1 MNLKAKLSEYLDK
14 AKLGD
19 EIIVTDHR
27 KPIARLIKEPN
38 KQKSKIEKMY
48 FLAAQGLVQL
58 PSKEKK
64 AKSNSLFKSKSNAG
78 SRTTCRMNICSR
90 PFSFLGVC
98 VCISPRVIPPLMWAL
113 STSQPCKVFC
123 MEA

>member
-27 KPIARLIKEPN
+27 KPIARVIKEPN
-38 KQKSKIEKMY
+38 KQKSIIEKMY
-48 FLAAQGLVQL
+48 YLAEKGLVQL

-64 AKSNSLFKSKSNAG
+64 AKSNSLFKSKSKITATELLLKD
-78 SRTTCRMNICSR
+78 R
-90 PFSFLGVC
+90 
-98 VCISPRVIPPLMWAL
+98 
-113 STSQPCKVFC
+113 
-123 MEA
+123 

>member
-14 AKLGD
+14 VKLGD

-38 KQKSKIEKMY
+38 KQKSTIEKMY

-64 AKSNSLFKSKSNAG
+64 AKSNSLFNSKS
-78 SRTTCRMNICSR
+78 T
-90 PFSFLGVC
+90 
-98 VCISPRVIPPLMWAL
+98 ISATELLLKDR
-113 STSQPCKVFC
+113 
-123 MEA
+123 

>member
-38 KQKSKIEKMY
+38 KQKSTIEKMY
-48 FLAAQGLVQL
+48 FLAEKGLVQL

-64 AKSNSLFKSKSNAG
+64 AKSNSLFKSKSKITATELLLKD
-78 SRTTCRMNICSR
+78 R
-90 PFSFLGVC
+90 
-98 VCISPRVIPPLMWAL
+98 
-113 STSQPCKVFC
+113 
-123 MEA
+123 